1 MKCIHLL
8 ENQKCSLV
16 GHFYSKEGFSLNGKK
31 NCVYGVDGRDCKYF
45 ECELEEEYLENS
57 EYNDY
62 NEYNDYDEY
71 KIEKIAKRKTF
82 T

>member
-31 NCVYGVDGRDCKYF
+31 ICVNGQDGRQCKYF
-45 ECELEEEYLENS
+45 EVELKEDEFRDESYI
-57 EYNDY
+57 DY
-62 NEYNDYDEY
+62 EDYDMDY
-71 KIEKIAKRKTF
+71 KIEKIGKRKNF
-82 T
+82 V

>member
-31 NCVYGVDGRDCKYF
+31 MCVNGQDERQCKYF
-45 ECELEEEYLENS
+45 EVESGEEEFVDASYIDYE
-57 EYNDY
+57 EYDV
-62 NEYNDYDEY
+62 EY
-71 KIEKIAKRKTF
+71 KIEKISKRKSF
-82 T
+82 V